1 MVGRL
6 IATREE
12 SISLCS
18 SGFSVCACGD
28 AGTVRA
34 FSLGDQDLEYAMW
47 RGEDCSVSH
56 WRV

>member
-34 FSLGDQDLEYAMW
+34 FFPGVPGWFQKWIVEYW
-47 RGEDCSVSH
+47 RAIL
-56 WRV
+56 